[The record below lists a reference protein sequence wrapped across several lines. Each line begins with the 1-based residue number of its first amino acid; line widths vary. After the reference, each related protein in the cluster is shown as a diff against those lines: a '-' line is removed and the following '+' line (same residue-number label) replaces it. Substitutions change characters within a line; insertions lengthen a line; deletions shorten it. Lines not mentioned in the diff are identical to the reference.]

1 MSKEKDNA
9 KTVNLDSFLLKNPF
23 YCAMADWETG
33 MLSCWS
39 VVDDLKIINK
49 TINNPVIGGIAELYE
64 AKFKEAMR
72 QYEEMLNTAFDLK
85 AEELR
90 KEATVKKQAAAKKN
104 IKKATK
110 R

>member
-33 MLSCWS
+33 MMSCWN
-39 VVDDLKIINK
+39 VVDDLKLINK
-49 TINNPVIGGIAELYE
+49 KINNPTIEAIAELYQV
-64 AKFKEAMR
+64 KFQEAMR

-85 AEELR
+85 AEEMR
-90 KEATVKKQAAAKKN
+90 KENAVKKQAAAKKN